1 VRVYTRTIPYQHDG
15 QVFRLVPISDVHI
28 GSATCNMEH
37 FEDTL
42 RKYGKQKD
50 VLMVDLG
57 DACDFVIHSD
67 QKRFDPAAV
76 HPYFHGSTALV
87 DDQISC
93 YVELMRKHVDLS
105 KLLGITSGNHHET
118 MRKHGGTDP
127 TKKIAEALHTE
138 NLGYCSYYRLL
149 FKREGKGFQEL
160 YLYLNHG
167 FGGAARTEGGSITKY
182 CNHAKSI
189 RAARVYLYGHDH
201 EKWIKAVPYPEPI
214 LDKIHA
220 IDTIVADCGTF
231 KMTLSKEAIPD
242 YGEQKGYPLRGIG
255 NVIIEITTPTDDKPY
270 FDLHGVV

>member
-1 VRVYTRTIPYQHDG
+1 MKVYQRTIPYDHDG
-15 QVFRLVPISDVHI
+15 QVFRLAPISDVHV
-28 GSATCNMEH
+28 GSSTWNREH
-37 FEDTL
+37 FEETIEKL
-42 RKYGKQKD
+42 GKAKNTIIID
-50 VLMVDLG
+50 GG
-57 DACDFVIHSD
+57 DACDCIIRKDDKRYEESCIHPLF
-67 QKRFDPAAV
+67 R
-76 HPYFHGSTALV
+76 GSTKLI
-87 DDQISC
+87 DDQTDYYIALIQK
-93 YVELMRKHVDLS
+93 YVEPSRF
-105 KLLGITSGNHHET
+105 LGIASGNHHET
-118 MRKHGGTDP
+118 IRKRCDTDP
-127 TKKIAEALHTE
+127 TERISRALHTE

-182 CNHAKSI
+182 CNHAKGI
-189 RAARVYLYGHDH
+189 RAARIFLYGHDH

-255 NVIIEITTPTDDKPY
+255 NVVIEITTPTDEKPY
-270 FDLHGVV
+270 FDLHGIV